1 MMIDRYKIFITELEN
16 ELNFIT
22 TEIDDPIEA
31 AEKAIESI
39 SRALGKLKTSV
50 IETSFQSQDD
60 EIDFFKNI
68 KPKILSKL
76 IYYSSVHKIEINKP
90 NGGEKIIRK
99 YFNNELLKLKIFF
112 DNNLEFYRYYRTGST
127 FLDNKFFIRGTY
139 DLKLNIET
147 NYFDADHRFTTSHDN
162 IIAKIMASDQIQLYL
177 EAELTTLE
185 KIQPPEKTQLNPKS
199 QQTWTGS
206 KVALI
211 ELIYA
216 LHSEAV
222 FNNGTSDLKSVFEFF
237 ENILKIELGQYH
249 RTFLEIRV
257 RKTNRTK
264 FLDSLKDTLVKKMD
278 VIEE

>member
-1 MMIDRYKIFITELEN
+1 MLDQYKILITELES

-22 TEIDDPIEA
+22 IEIDDPLKL

-39 SRALGKLKTSV
+39 SSTLGKIKNLV
-50 IETSFQSQDD
+50 IEASFQTQDD
-60 EIDFFKNI
+60 EIDFFKNT

-76 IYYSSVHKIEINKP
+76 IYYSSIYKIETKKP

-99 YFNNELLKLKIFF
+99 YFNNELFKLKIFF
-112 DNNLEFYRYYRTGST
+112 DNNLEFYRYHRTGST
-127 FLDNKFFIRGTY
+127 FLDNKFFVRGKH

-162 IIAKIMASDQIQLYL
+162 NIAKIMANDLIKVYL
-177 EAELTTLE
+177 EDELTKLD
-185 KIQPPEKTQLNPKS
+185 KIPAKEKTHLNSKS
-199 QQTWTGS
+199 QQIWTSS

-216 LHSEAV
+216 LHSEGV
-222 FNNGTSDLKSVFEFF
+222 FNNGASDLKDVFEFF
-237 ENILKIELGQYH
+237 ENILKIDLGQYH
-249 RTFLEIRV
+249 RVFLEIRV

-264 FLDSLKDTLVKKMD
+264 FLDSIKDTIIKKMD
-278 VIEE
+278 DIEE

>member
-1 MMIDRYKIFITELEN
+1 MLDQYKILITELES

-22 TEIDDPIEA
+22 IEIDDPLKL

-39 SRALGKLKTSV
+39 SSTLGKIKNLV
-50 IETSFQSQDD
+50 IEASFQTQDD
-60 EIDFFKNI
+60 EIDFFKNT

-76 IYYSSVHKIEINKP
+76 IYYSSIYKIETKKP

-99 YFNNELLKLKIFF
+99 YFNNELFKLKIFF
-112 DNNLEFYRYYRTGST
+112 DNNLEFYRYHRTGST
-127 FLDNKFFIRGTY
+127 FLDNKFFVRGKH

-162 IIAKIMASDQIQLYL
+162 NIAKIMANDLIKVYL
-177 EAELTTLE
+177 EDELTKLD
-185 KIQPPEKTQLNPKS
+185 KIPAKEKTHLNPKS
-199 QQTWTGS
+199 QQTWTSS

-216 LHSEAV
+216 LHSEGV

-237 ENILKIELGQYH
+237 ENTLKIELGQYH

-264 FLDSLKDTLVKKMD
+264 FLDSLKETLINKMD
-278 VIEE
+278 SIEE

>member
-1 MMIDRYKIFITELEN
+1 MLDQYKILITELES

-22 TEIDDPIEA
+22 IEIDDPLKL

-39 SRALGKLKTSV
+39 SSTLGKIKNLV
-50 IETSFQSQDD
+50 IEASFQTQDD
-60 EIDFFKNI
+60 EIDFFKNT

-76 IYYSSVHKIEINKP
+76 IYYSSIYKIETKKP

-99 YFNNELLKLKIFF
+99 YFNNELFKLKIFF
-112 DNNLEFYRYYRTGST
+112 DNNLEFYRYHRTGST
-127 FLDNKFFIRGTY
+127 FLDNKFFVRGKH

-162 IIAKIMASDQIQLYL
+162 NIAKIMANDLIKVYL
-177 EAELTTLE
+177 EDELTKLD
-185 KIQPPEKTQLNPKS
+185 KIPAKEKTHLNPKS
-199 QQTWTGS
+199 QQTWTSS

-216 LHSEAV
+216 LHSEGV

-237 ENILKIELGQYH
+237 ENTLKIELGQYH

-264 FLDSLKDTLVKKMD
+264 FLDSLKETLIKKMD
-278 VIEE
+278 SIEE

>member
-1 MMIDRYKIFITELEN
+1 MLDQYKILITELEN

-22 TEIDDPIEA
+22 IEIDDPIKL

-39 SRALGKLKTSV
+39 SCTLNKIKTLV
-50 IETSFQSQDD
+50 IEASFQSQDD
-60 EIDFFKNI
+60 EIDFFKNT

-76 IYYSSVHKIEINKP
+76 IYYSSIYKIETKKP
-90 NGGEKIIRK
+90 NGGEKIVRK
-99 YFNNELLKLKIFF
+99 YFNNELFKLKIFF
-112 DNNLEFYRYYRTGST
+112 DNNLEFYRYHRTGST
-127 FLDNKFFIRGTY
+127 FLDNKFFVRGKH

-162 IIAKIMASDQIQLYL
+162 NIAKIMANDLIKVYL
-177 EAELTTLE
+177 EDELTKLD
-185 KIQPPEKTQLNPKS
+185 KIPTKEKTHLNSKS
-199 QQTWTGS
+199 QQIWTGS

-216 LHSEAV
+216 LHSERV
-222 FNNGTSDLKSVFEFF
+222 FNNGASDLKDVFEFF
-237 ENILKIELGQYH
+237 ENILKIDLGQYH

-264 FLDSLKDTLVKKMD
+264 FLDSLKETLIKKMD
-278 VIEE
+278 DIEE

>member
-1 MMIDRYKIFITELEN
+1 MLEQYKILITELES

-22 TEIDDPIEA
+22 IEIDDPIKL

-39 SRALGKLKTSV
+39 SSTLSKLKTLV
-50 IETSFQSQDD
+50 IETSFQSQEQ
-60 EIDFFKNI
+60 EIDFFKNT

-76 IYYSSVHKIEINKP
+76 IYYSSIYKIETKKP
-90 NGGEKIIRK
+90 NGGKKIIRA
-99 YFNNELLKLKIFF
+99 YLNNELYKLKVFF
-112 DNNLEFYRYYRTGST
+112 DNNLELYRYHRTGSA
-127 FLDNKFFIRGTY
+127 FLDNKFFVRGKH

-162 IIAKIMASDQIQLYL
+162 TIAKIMANDLIQVYL
-177 EAELTTLE
+177 EDELTNLE
-185 KIQPPEKTQLNPKS
+185 KIPVTEKTHLNPKS

-216 LHSEAV
+216 LHSEGV

-237 ENILKIELGQYH
+237 ENTLKIELGQYH

-264 FLDSLKDTLVKKMD
+264 FLDCLKETLIKKMD
-278 VIEE
+278 IIEE

>member
-1 MMIDRYKIFITELEN
+1 MIDRYKIFITELEN

-22 TEIDDPIEA
+22 TEIDDPIKS
-31 AEKAIESI
+31 AEKAIGSI

-127 FLDNKFFIRGTY
+127 FLDNKFFVRGTY

>member
-1 MMIDRYKIFITELEN
+1 MIDRYKIFITELEN

>member
-1 MMIDRYKIFITELEN
+1 MLDQYKILITELEN

-22 TEIDDPIEA
+22 IEIDDPIKL
-31 AEKAIESI
+31 AEKAIKSI
-39 SRALGKLKTSV
+39 SSTLSKIKTLV
-50 IETSFQSQDD
+50 IEASFQSQDD
-60 EIDFFKNI
+60 EIDFFKNT

-76 IYYSSVHKIEINKP
+76 IYYSSIYKIETKKP

-99 YFNNELLKLKIFF
+99 YFNNELFKLKIFF
-112 DNNLEFYRYYRTGST
+112 DNNLEFYRYHRTGST
-127 FLDNKFFIRGTY
+127 FLDNKFFVRGKH

-147 NYFDADHRFTTSHDN
+147 NYFDADHRFSTSHDN
-162 IIAKIMASDQIQLYL
+162 KIAKIMANDLIQVYL
-177 EAELTTLE
+177 EDELTNLE
-185 KIQPPEKTQLNPKS
+185 KIPVTEKSHLNPKS

-237 ENILKIELGQYH
+237 ENTLKIDLGQYL

-264 FLDSLKDTLVKKMD
+264 FLDGIKESLIKKMD
-278 VIEE
+278 DIEE

>member
-1 MMIDRYKIFITELEN
+1 MLDQYKILITELES

-22 TEIDDPIEA
+22 IEIDDPLKL

-39 SRALGKLKTSV
+39 SSTLGKIKNLV
-50 IETSFQSQDD
+50 IEASFQTQDD
-60 EIDFFKNI
+60 EIDFFKNT

-76 IYYSSVHKIEINKP
+76 IYYSSIYKIETKKP

-99 YFNNELLKLKIFF
+99 YFNNELFKLKIFF
-112 DNNLEFYRYYRTGST
+112 DNNLEFYRYHRTGST
-127 FLDNKFFIRGTY
+127 FLDNKFFVRGKH

-162 IIAKIMASDQIQLYL
+162 NIAKIMANDLIKVYL
-177 EAELTTLE
+177 EDELTKLD
-185 KIQPPEKTQLNPKS
+185 KIPAKEKTHLNPKS
-199 QQTWTGS
+199 QQTWTSS

-216 LHSEAV
+216 LHSEGV
-222 FNNGTSDLKSVFEFF
+222 FNNGASDLKDVFEFF
-237 ENILKIELGQYH
+237 ENILKIDLGQYH
-249 RTFLEIRV
+249 RVFLEIRV

-264 FLDSLKDTLVKKMD
+264 FLDSLKETIIKKMD
-278 VIEE
+278 DIEE